1 MTIAIANSGQTGTA
15 ASATL
20 SITTPTAGNILVC
33 FIDQLNGGPS
43 NTPALTGW
51 TVNATPALYASSADT
66 VWAAYKIASGS
77 ETSIAPTAGSGGSI
91 TGICYWEISGAKNP
105 IALDGSPVANSNL
118 GAFPDG
124 AINYTTSVAG
134 SIVLLGVGSAASTG
148 GQTAWT
154 STGGTVATNISTAAS
169 RCFGGSYI
177 TTTTVTSSQF
187 QANWTNSHNFGLL
200 GIALEANQGADMMAA
215 FL

>member
-1 MTIAIANSGQTGTA
+1 MTIAIANSGQTGPA
-15 ASATL
+15 AAATL

-33 FIDQLNGGPS
+33 FIDQVGGGPS
-43 NTPALTGW
+43 NTPTLTGW
-51 TVNATPALYASSADT
+51 TINATPALYASSADT

-77 ETSIAPTAGSGGSI
+77 ETSIAPTAGSSGTI
-91 TGICYWEISGAKNP
+91 DGICYWEISGAKNP

-118 GAFPDG
+118 GAFTTG

-134 SIVLLGVGSAASTG
+134 SIVLMGVGSAASSG
-148 GQTAWT
+148 GQNAWLSST
-154 STGGTVATNISTAAS
+154 STIATNIGTAAS

-177 TTTTVTSSQF
+177 TTTTITTAQF
-187 QANWTNSHNFGLL
+187 EASWLNSHNFGML